1 MRLAAAFFL
10 LTFTALYFM
19 ATPTPQAAEEKPAS
33 SANEAGKEGKTNP
46 KPRVKSKNPKN
57 GSVQVSTDRLEVND
71 KKREITLIGKVMI
84 RWEDVVL
91 TCDRAKILYRE
102 IKTEQKQPE
111 KSEAAPTGSDQ
122 GENPGGAG
130 GEALSR
136 EIVRIEAEGHVKMV
150 RGDQVALSGRA
161 IYQPRPRVII
171 LTDSP
176 QVWRGKDLL
185 TGSRITIYLD
195 QDRSVVESG
204 PDSRVNATFY

>member
-19 ATPTPQAAEEKPAS
+19 GTPMPQAAEEKLAS

-46 KPRVKSKNPKN
+46 KPQVKSKNPEN

-71 KKREITLIGKVMI
+71 KKREVTLIGKVMI

-111 KSEAAPTGSDQ
+111 KSEAAPTGLDQ
-122 GENPGGAG
+122 GQNPGAG
-130 GEALSR
+130 DEVLSH
-136 EIVRIEAEGHVKMV
+136 EIVRIEAEGHVKIA

-161 IYQPRPRVII
+161 IYKPQPRVII

>member
-33 SANEAGKEGKTNP
+33 SANEAGKEGNTNP
-46 KPRVKSKNPKN
+46 KPQVKSKNPKN

-150 RGDQVALSGRA
+150 RGGQVALSGRA

>member
-46 KPRVKSKNPKN
+46 EPQVKSKNPKN

-111 KSEAAPTGSDQ
+111 KSEAAPTGSDR

-161 IYQPRPRVII
+161 IYKPRPRVII

-195 QDRSVVESG
+195 EDRSVVESG

>member
-19 ATPTPQAAEEKPAS
+19 GTPMPQAAEEKSAS

-46 KPRVKSKNPKN
+46 KPQVKSKNPEN

-71 KKREITLIGKVMI
+71 KKREVTLIGKVMI

-102 IKTEQKQPE
+102 IKTEQKQSE

-122 GENPGGAG
+122 GQNPGAG
-130 GEALSR
+130 DEVLSH
-136 EIVRIEAEGHVKMV
+136 EIVRIEAEGHVKIV

-161 IYQPRPRVII
+161 IYKPQPRIII

>member
-19 ATPTPQAAEEKPAS
+19 GTPMPHAAEEKLAS

-46 KPRVKSKNPKN
+46 KPQVKSKNPEN

-71 KKREITLIGKVMI
+71 KKREVTLIGKVMI

-91 TCDRAKILYRE
+91 TCDRAKIIYRE

-111 KSEAAPTGSDQ
+111 KSEADPTGSDQ
-122 GENPGGAG
+122 GQNPGAG
-130 GEALSR
+130 DEVLSH
-136 EIVRIEAEGHVKMV
+136 EIVRIEAEGHVKIA

-161 IYQPRPRVII
+161 IYKPQPRVII